1 MTASPRFDFAPGI
14 PIGGGAPPLFIAGP
28 CVIESR
34 EHALAMARRIR
45 ELFAELGVPVIFKSS
60 FDKANRTSID
70 SFRGPGLEAGLEILA
85 EIRAETG
92 MPVLTDVHD
101 VEQARRAG
109 EIVDVLQIPAFLCR
123 QTDLVVAAARTGK
136 SVNVK
141 KGQFL
146 APADT
151 AEIAKK
157 CRQAGNPRITICERG
172 TTFGYGNLVVDMR
185 AFPMI
190 REAAAVPVVFD
201 VTHSL
206 QLPGG
211 LGNATGGLRQY
222 AATLARSAAAAGVD
236 GFFMEV
242 HDNPDA
248 ALSDKTTQLPIGEVA
263 GIVRQILAVDR
274 ARRESC
280 GE

>member
-1 MTASPRFDFAPGI
+1 MADRFELAPGI
-14 PIGGGAPPLFIAGP
+14 PIGGGAPPPFIAGP

-34 EHALAMARRIR
+34 EHSLDMAKRIR
-45 ELFAELGVPVIFKSS
+45 DLFGSLGVPVVFKSS

-70 SFRGPGLEAGLEILA
+70 SFRGPGIEKGLEILA
-85 EIRAETG
+85 EVRESTG
-92 MPVLTDVHD
+92 LRILTDVHD
-101 VEQARRAG
+101 VDQATRAG
-109 EIVDVLQIPAFLCR
+109 TVVDVLQIPAFLCR

-146 APADT
+146 APSDT

-157 CRQAGNPRITICERG
+157 CRQAGNPKVTLCERG

-185 AFPMI
+185 SFPMI
-190 REAAAVPVVFD
+190 REAADVPVVFD

-222 AATLARSAAAAGVD
+222 APTLARAAAAAGVD

-242 HDNPDA
+242 HDSPDR
-248 ALSDKTTQLPIGEVA
+248 ALSDKTTQLPIGSVA
-263 GIVRQILAVDR
+263 AIVRQIIAVDR
-274 ARRESC
+274 ARRETEST
-280 GE
+280 